1 LKVKIEMALAQDL
14 NIQGIPDAQKANYH
28 FLWKVSQ
35 LFTALIKRLYWH
47 TKGYTTVFGVMLLTF
62 ISFGFLYIHWSGKKL
77 TQVFPNRTVIEQK

>member
-1 LKVKIEMALAQDL
+1 MALAQNI
-14 NIQGIPDAQKANYH
+14 NIQDIADTQKVNHH

-35 LFTALIKRLYWH
+35 LFTALIKRLHFH

-77 TQVFPNRTVIEQK
+77 TQVFQNRTVVEQK